1 MLTDVS
7 TIPGSVAELAQAFV
21 GIPLSVVFA
30 DGEEMEALSPENV
43 SPDAP
48 GTLTLEAPVA
58 WSDSDAYLVLPSDIG
73 MEIVDILADSDREL
87 LGEAMRDGLLVL
99 GELSLEDDA
108 PQLRVAAAISPRLA
122 LAEEPDF
129 AATVAVGG
137 GGDPLPAINGLAHLQ
152 VTVLNSLVDDEALE
166 KMLRRR
172 EFAGA
177 SWRVPADLR
186 ERLGSVSPTYAW
198 SKRQADGSVG
208 VEFALFVEDEELIAM
223 LRPVR
228 LTPP

>member
-1 MLTDVS
+1 MPINCRKLTGMRIWFRS
-7 TIPGSVAELAQAFV
+7 TIGSVGEIYLYLVWDDTCIVAFV
-21 GIPLSVVFA
+21 KK
-30 DGEEMEALSPENV
+30 
-43 SPDAP
+43 
-48 GTLTLEAPVA
+48 
-58 WSDSDAYLVLPSDIG
+58 PSY
-73 MEIVDILADSDREL
+73 R
-87 LGEAMRDGLLVL
+87 
-99 GELSLEDDA
+99 
-108 PQLRVAAAISPRLA
+108 
-122 LAEEPDF
+122 F

-137 GGDPLPAINGLAHLQ
+137 GGDPLPAINRLAHLQ
-152 VTVLNSLVDDEALE
+152 VTVLSSLVDDEALE

-198 SKRQADGSVG
+198 SKRQTDGSVG
-208 VEFALFVEDEELIAM
+208 VEFALFVEDEELIAI